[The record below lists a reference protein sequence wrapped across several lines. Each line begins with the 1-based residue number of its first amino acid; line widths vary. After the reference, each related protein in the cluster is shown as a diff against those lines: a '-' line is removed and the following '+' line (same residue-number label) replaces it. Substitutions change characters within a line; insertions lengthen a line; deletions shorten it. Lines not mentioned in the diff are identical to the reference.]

1 MSCHQFLFS
10 FDTHWCTYL
19 NSLTTSSIC
28 NRWSLSLNWSALRS
42 SGKLGICDS
51 FWKAKVPDLWRTQK
65 TSTFSVLPPRSTFA
79 ILRQGLRRKRLTLQL
94 PEKKWAQ
101 DSSKKVDIH
110 WLWSDTRRLLISS
123 AILKALRS
131 AKWIFFFLIWKRHT
145 SFTNFFSGQIVGI
158 VCSPSLLLRNFIC
171 TWDHDAHTWQD
182 DENKAKAKELKKVC
196 KLNRAACQ
204 LKLKLFS
211 EAKASCDTVLKD
223 DAHNVKALFRR
234 AQAHF
239 GLKSFMECTFDV
251 KKVLELEPQNREA
264 RALAKEVQKAQKEE
278 DQKSKGMFGKMC
290 QALGTGPI
298 REPYVDRRFDFDE
311 EERLQKEASKEWL
324 KSHWV
329 ELTILLSGSMGE
341 LSMLRD

>member
-1 MSCHQFLFS
+1 MYLSKLTDYILHLQQVIFVIELVSFEKFRETWDMWLVLKGQGTRSLKDQKDFHLFS
-10 FDTHWCTYL
+10 SSTQIYL
-19 NSLTTSSIC
+19 RHPS
-28 NRWSLSLNWSALRS
+28 
-42 SGKLGICDS
+42 
-51 FWKAKVPDLWRTQK
+51 
-65 TSTFSVLPPRSTFA
+65 PRSEEEKIDFA
-79 ILRQGLRRKRLTLQL
+79 TARKEVGTRLFKEGRYPLAMERYKKIVDLFSYIESFKVRQMNL
-94 PEKKWAQ
+94 
-101 DSSKKVDIH
+101 
-110 WLWSDTRRLLISS
+110 
-123 AILKALRS
+123 
-131 AKWIFFFLIWKRHT
+131 FFFLVWKRHT